1 MLLKCIVFFS
11 FFFLRMKIK
20 IDYFYYIYFIISIV
34 HFCNCK
40 KYMSINILSKIVLFH
55 QAISYGNQRR
65 KSLSEN
71 NIYKQHRFVHV
82 YVCVCKYVRACFL
95 FWSTSRRTK
104 LAIRLELE
112 LRGSFLRSN
121 SGFFCFAK
129 HKSAGHG
136 FLIPCIRIH

>member
-1 MLLKCIVFFS
+1 MYS
-11 FFFLRMKIK
+11 FFFFFLFKNENQNRL
-20 IDYFYYIYFIISIV
+20 FLLYIYFIISIV

-55 QAISYGNQRR
+55 QVISYGNQRR

-82 YVCVCKYVRACFL
+82 YVCVCKCVRACFL

>member
-1 MLLKCIVFFS
+1 MH
-11 FFFLRMKIK
+11 
-20 IDYFYYIYFIISIV
+20 FYYIYFVISIV
-34 HFCNCK
+34 RFCYCK
-40 KYMSINILSKIVLFH
+40 KYMSINILCRKLFYSIRPFHMEINVENHSVKIT
-55 QAISYGNQRR
+55 
-65 KSLSEN
+65 
-71 NIYKQHRFVHV
+71 FVQTTSFCTRVCACV
-82 YVCVCKYVRACFL
+82 YECMRACVRACFL